1 MKRFNGFRKARLVAM
16 DKFPFFRTM
25 LARLQFF
32 ECHQVK
38 TVAIDKHSRVY
49 VNVVFWET
57 LTLEEQAAVI
67 VHELQHVFRKHFAR
81 ALGLS
86 LDKTA
91 MNICMDCEI
100 NDSPMLRKML
110 PKNGAFPGNYGWDAG
125 LMFEEYAQLWRKN
138 PPQEPEDPQ
147 VGSGDCGSGAT
158 GQPEDY
164 ELPSPADGGPGLDE
178 TQTEIS
184 ITQTAKDI
192 QQHVQEHGRGRIG
205 ASLVEH
211 AKAILAPPKI
221 SWQSQLR
228 AFARNAAERVRGQ
241 GDYSYS
247 QRSRFQPMGCGV
259 VYPGGIT
266 PIPEVSILVD
276 TSASMGTSDLEK
288 LLPEAQA
295 CLRVSAGS
303 SGKVCI
309 CDTKVHSLKT
319 ITNVRDIP
327 LVGRGG
333 TDLRVGFEAISKLRP
348 RPDILVVF
356 TDGGTSWPKE
366 ALRGTRTI
374 VALCGRWK
382 ESPDSV
388 PSWCKV
394 VDIPNN

>member
-1 MKRFNGFRKARLVAM
+1 MKRFNGFRKARVVAM
-16 DKFPFFRTM
+16 HHFPFFRTM

-32 ECHQVK
+32 ECAQVQ

-57 LTLEEQAAVI
+57 LTIDQQAAII
-67 VHELQHVFRKHFAR
+67 VHELQHVFRKHFSR
-81 ALGLS
+81 ASGLS
-86 LDKTA
+86 LEKTA

-100 NDSPMLRKML
+100 NDSPKLRDML
-110 PKNGAFPGNYGWDAG
+110 PESGAFPENYGWPAG
-125 LMFEEYAQLWRKN
+125 LTFEQYVQRWKED

-147 VGSGDCGSGAT
+147 VGAGDCGSGAT

-178 TQTEIS
+178 TQTEVS
-184 ITQTAKDI
+184 ITQTAKAIRDY
-192 QQHVQEHGRGRIG
+192 VQKHGRGEVSG
-205 ASLVEH
+205 SLVEH
-211 AKAILAPPKI
+211 ANAVLAPPKI

-228 AFARNAAERVRGQ
+228 AFARNAADRVRGQ

-247 QRSRFQPMGCGV
+247 QRSRFQPAGCGI
-259 VYPGGIT
+259 VYPGGVT

-276 TSASMGTSDLEK
+276 TSGSMGIADLEK
-288 LLPEAQA
+288 LLPEAQE

-303 SGKVCI
+303 SGKVCV
-309 CDTKVHSLKT
+309 CDTRVHSLKT
-319 ITNVRDIP
+319 VSHVRDIQ
-327 LVGRGG
+327 LSGRGG
-333 TDLRVGFEAISKLRP
+333 TDLRVGFEAISNLRP

-356 TDGGTSWPKE
+356 TDGGTLWPKE

-382 ESPDSV
+382 ERPDSV